1 MVGRSQASLQKSS
14 QAGPEA
20 AAAVKRPAHQ
30 REKGL
35 WNFLTWSFFISQIV
49 AAHHLT
55 SSSAHAAEAAD
66 DKGSADTA
74 LDVAAGP
81 DALAALAFLDPADL
95 QQAIAMAAKSI
106 NAGQVAT
113 GLDGLLGVETHADEE
128 GASVGARTA
137 VPDEEP
143 TPQVASA
150 AAVGGDS
157 PGGESDATG
166 AMAGTVI
173 GPVVGEVLDLLD
185 PILDPV
191 ITIVGDVAG
200 VLDPVVDGV
209 VAPVLGA
216 VEGLV
221 DALDPL
227 LDGLVAP
234 VAGLAGGLVEA
245 LEPVLEG
252 VVAPVAGLVETL
264 EPVLDGIVAPIAGL
278 AGGVAEVL
286 EPVLEGVVAPV
297 AGLAG
302 GVTEVLEPVLQGAV
316 APVAGLAGGVAEVLG
331 PVLGGV
337 SDPIA
342 SIVTGAA
349 APIGDP
355 VGELFDALAGE
366 GTEAGGSLASTLS
379 ALGLTGGSSGVIE
392 AVTGSGGGLL
402 GAGGLDDLFSG
413 GGYTDYNLALQTGA
427 SGSTGIADSV
437 STALDPTA
445 ADLDLGALIQLDSD
459 ENEADAG
466 LGLSA
471 LLGGT
476 GLRLEWNWL

>member
-55 SSSAHAAEAAD
+55 SSSAHAAEATD

-297 AGLAG
+297 ASLTG
-302 GVTEVLEPVLQGAV
+302 GI
-316 APVAGLAGGVAEVLG
+316 AETLG

-427 SGSTGIADSV
+427 SGSTGTADSAG
-437 STALDPTA
+437 TALDPTA
-445 ADLDLGALIQLDSD
+445 ADLDLGALIQLGSD
-459 ENEADAG
+459 ENEPEAAG
-466 LGLSA
+466 LNLGA
-471 LLGGT
+471 ILGG
-476 GLRLEWNWL
+476 GGPRLEWHWL

>member
-55 SSSAHAAEAAD
+55 SSSAHAAEATD

-221 DALDPL
+221 DALDP
-227 LDGLVAP
+227 
-234 VAGLAGGLVEA
+234 
-245 LEPVLEG
+245 
-252 VVAPVAGLVETL
+252 
-264 EPVLDGIVAPIAGL
+264 
-278 AGGVAEVL
+278 
-286 EPVLEGVVAPV
+286 
-297 AGLAG
+297 
-302 GVTEVLEPVLQGAV
+302 
-316 APVAGLAGGVAEVLG
+316 
-331 PVLGGV
+331 
-337 SDPIA
+337 
-342 SIVTGAA
+342 
-349 APIGDP
+349 
-355 VGELFDALAGE
+355 
-366 GTEAGGSLASTLS
+366 
-379 ALGLTGGSSGVIE
+379 
-392 AVTGSGGGLL
+392 
-402 GAGGLDDLFSG
+402 
-413 GGYTDYNLALQTGA
+413 
-427 SGSTGIADSV
+427 
-437 STALDPTA
+437 
-445 ADLDLGALIQLDSD
+445 
-459 ENEADAG
+459 
-466 LGLSA
+466 
-471 LLGGT
+471 
-476 GLRLEWNWL
+476 